1 MSLEMIS
8 VVLAMAIALL
18 VALPL
23 GRLLRKRSW
32 VFYLVAAALTGA
44 YIYAVLI
51 GFNPKSLRWA
61 TFMFQKAYLGSFFLA
76 LVMFCG
82 ALPDGN
88 ALRRRILS
96 IRGELSVLSFIFY
109 LGHIVNYLKAYLPMF
124 ANLAALKPTM
134 AASLGVA
141 VTLTVLF
148 AVLGVT
154 SFKFIRTHMDSRVW
168 STLQKGAYFMVA
180 LLAVHV
186 VLALC
191 LSLSSL
197 GSPGSIH
204 CAVYLVIIAV
214 YAALRISKAVRSRQ
228 AKVEHSTCA
237 C

>member
-32 VFYLVAAALTGA
+32 VFYLVAAALTGV

-88 ALRRRILS
+88 ALRRRILP

-109 LGHIVNYLKAYLPMF
+109 LGHIVTISRRICPCLP
-124 ANLAALKPTM
+124 
-134 AASLGVA
+134 
-141 VTLTVLF
+141 
-148 AVLGVT
+148 
-154 SFKFIRTHMDSRVW
+154 I
-168 STLQKGAYFMVA
+168 LQ
-180 LLAVHV
+180 
-186 VLALC
+186 
-191 LSLSSL
+191 
-197 GSPGSIH
+197 
-204 CAVYLVIIAV
+204 
-214 YAALRISKAVRSRQ
+214 R
-228 AKVEHSTCA
+228 
-237 C
+237 